1 MKAIWAVVI
10 MAVMALVGFFV
21 GCFIANGEATPF
33 CIAILFALISGIGC
47 IIQAINHKPHDTEE

>member
-10 MAVMALVGFFV
+10 MAVMALIGFFV
-21 GCFIANGEATPF
+21 GCFITNSEESTV

-47 IIQAINHKPHDTEE
+47 IIQAINNKPHDEEK

>member
-10 MAVMALVGFFV
+10 MAVMAFVGFFA
-21 GCFIANGEATPF
+21 GAFITNGEAATL

-47 IIQAINHKPHDTEE
+47 IIQAINHKPQDTDE

>member
-1 MKAIWAVVI
+1 MKATLAVAI

-21 GCFIANGEATPF
+21 GVFITNSEAASF

-47 IIQAINHKPHDTEE
+47 IIQAINNKPHDEEK

>member
-1 MKAIWAVVI
+1 MKPIWAVVI

-21 GCFIANGEATPF
+21 GCFITNGEAATF

-47 IIQAINHKPHDTEE
+47 IIQAINQKPHDTED

>member
-1 MKAIWAVVI
+1 MKAISAVVI

-21 GCFIANGEATPF
+21 GCFITNSEAATF

-47 IIQAINHKPHDTEE
+47 IIQAINNKPTDREE